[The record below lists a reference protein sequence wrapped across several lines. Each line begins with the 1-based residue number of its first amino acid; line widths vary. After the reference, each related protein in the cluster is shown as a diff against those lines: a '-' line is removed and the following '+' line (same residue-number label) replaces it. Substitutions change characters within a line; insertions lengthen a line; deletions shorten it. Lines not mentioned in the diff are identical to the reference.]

1 MNMRKIIILAL
12 LLAGCSK
19 NEPSDDAI
27 KAALNQ
33 YNDDIHSGCFEFD
46 AALPATLNEI
56 KHHTLSG
63 KLLDGFASAG
73 LVVASQDGKGTHYK
87 LTPEGTKYYI
97 ELDAIAVGLTIR
109 KIKHGSMC
117 VGALEVENITRVIP
131 SPQGNEIKAFYTYKI
146 HNLAKWST
154 EPEFQRNLGIV
165 AKLVNGQHKDERSEM
180 LYKTAAGWTVRD
192 MRTK

>member
-1 MNMRKIIILAL
+1 MRKIIILAL
-12 LLAGCSK
+12 LLAGCSN

-27 KAALNQ
+27 KAALNK

-46 AALPATLNEI
+46 AALPGTLNEM

-63 KLLDGFASAG
+63 KQLDAYASAG
-73 LVVASQDGKGTHYK
+73 LVVASQDGKGTHYE

-109 KIKHGSMC
+109 KVKHGAMC

-146 HNLAKWST
+146 DDLANWATDSKT
-154 EPEFQRNLGIV
+154 QQNLGII

-180 LYKTAAGWTVRD
+180 LYKTADGWTVRD